1 MNARQKLHQA
11 KLNEWAAAFADHK
24 TSGLTIRQWC
34 DQNNVSFHAFNYWK
48 YLLKEEVVSQ
58 VLPDIAEVP
67 VPALSASPG
76 IRHNTN
82 SANCLNVKQFF
93 TRWGW
98 GSPEITTPEL
108 TVHIAQS
115 AGQICG
121 ANRTRCAASGQH

>member
-48 YLLKEEVVSQ
+48 HLLKEEVVSQ
-58 VLPDIAEVP
+58 VLPDIVEVP

-76 IRHNTN
+76 IRHDTN

-93 TRWGW
+93 TRWGLCAV
-98 GSPEITTPEL
+98 SRFLHDPVRSFLHLPPMMSKSKEE
-108 TVHIAQS
+108 S
-115 AGQICG
+115 AVLYF
-121 ANRTRCAASGQH
+121 R